1 MGKGQ
6 KLYKYSKKIIPG
18 GNMLLSKR
26 PEMFLPENW
35 PAYFSK
41 SKGCCVWDLDNK
53 KYIDMSFM
61 GIGTNILGYGHPE
74 VDEAVM
80 KTVKNGNMST
90 LNCSEEVHL
99 IEKLIDMHPWSDM
112 GRIARTGGE
121 ANAVAI
127 RIARAASQKDKVA
140 VCGYHGWHDWY
151 LSANLGSNKNLDGHL
166 LPGLD
171 PNGVPRNLKNTVFPF
186 QYNDFEGLEN
196 LVLKEDIGVIKMEVA
211 RNVGPEN
218 NFLQNVRKLC
228 SEKGIVLIFD
238 ECTSGFRE
246 TFGGLHKKYNVDPD
260 IAIFGKALGNGY
272 AITSIIGR
280 EEVMESAQTSFISST
295 FWSERIGPTAALKT
309 LEVMEKLKSW
319 EIITNTGL
327 MVRDRWIELSKKYDL
342 NIDIFGLPSLSG
354 FSFKSNH
361 SLEYK
366 TLISQEMLKLGYLAG
381 TSLYTCIDHSNE
393 VIDNYINALESIFSI
408 ISECEKGKD
417 IESML
422 DGPVCHDGFKRLN

>member
-1 MGKGQ
+1 MAITHAD
-6 KLYKYSKKIIPG
+6 SKT
-18 GNMLLSKR
+18 
-26 PEMFLPENW
+26 
-35 PAYFSK
+35 
-41 SKGCCVWDLDNK
+41 DN
-53 KYIDMSFM
+53 
-61 GIGTNILGYGHPE
+61 
-74 VDEAVM
+74 
-80 KTVKNGNMST
+80 
-90 LNCSEEVHL
+90 
-99 IEKLIDMHPWSDM
+99 
-112 GRIARTGGE
+112 
-121 ANAVAI
+121 
-127 RIARAASQKDKVA
+127 
-140 VCGYHGWHDWY
+140 
-151 LSANLGSNKNLDGHL
+151 
-166 LPGLD
+166 
-171 PNGVPRNLKNTVFPF
+171 
-186 QYNDFEGLEN
+186 
-196 LVLKEDIGVIKMEVA
+196 VI
-211 RNVGPEN
+211 
-218 NFLQNVRKLC
+218 
-228 SEKGIVLIFD
+228 
-238 ECTSGFRE
+238 
-246 TFGGLHKKYNVDPD
+246 PD